1 MSEAKKEEMSGLLPP
16 CLTLHMLRQ
25 GRFGK
30 VGAGVGVGRAVS
42 APPWGRE
49 EGACS

>member
-16 CLTLHMLRQ
+16 CLTLHMRRQ

-30 VGAGVGVGRAVS
+30 VGVGGAGRAVS